1 VWCAKMRYVSDETT
15 EAAPV
20 PLVTEAIKKAAVA
33 WVSADGAPAIALWC
47 VPFEGSLLLV
57 TGPGEQSAP
66 VLADAAT
73 ATVTLR
79 GDHGGHI
86 VTWPASVTRV
96 APDTEEWA
104 SAAPLVAGKRL
115 NASGSTEQVVE
126 RWARECVLLRLTPS
140 GPPTEAGG
148 TLPQDRQGAPPR
160 PTPAARP
167 TRKPFRLHRVR
178 RRG

>member
-1 VWCAKMRYVSDETT
+1 MSDETT
-15 EAAPV
+15 GDTWTVVA
-20 PLVTEAIKKAAVA
+20 EAIKKAAVV
-33 WVSADGAPAIALWC
+33 WVTADGAPPVALWC

-66 VLADAAT
+66 VLADAGT
-73 ATVTLR
+73 ASVTMR

-86 VTWPASVTRV
+86 VTWPASVARV
-96 APDTEEWA
+96 VPGTHLWE

-115 NASGSTEQVVE
+115 NARGSIDQVVE
-126 RWARECVLLRLTPS
+126 RWGRECVLLRLTPS
-140 GPPTEAGG
+140 GPPIAAAD
-148 TLPQDRQGAPPR
+148 TLPQDAQAAPPR
-160 PTPAARP
+160 PTPAVRT